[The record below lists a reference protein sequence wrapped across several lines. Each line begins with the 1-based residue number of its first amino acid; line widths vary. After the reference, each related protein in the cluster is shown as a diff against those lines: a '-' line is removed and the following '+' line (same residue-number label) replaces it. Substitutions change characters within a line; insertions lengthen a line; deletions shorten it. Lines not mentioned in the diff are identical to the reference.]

1 MRGEYVS
8 RNITLE
14 RKRMRRSSSSAA
26 RTYLL
31 KAASRSWMKCRS
43 SDILTNKEQTISLG
57 LYFQAIWCQ
66 NWRFALA
73 TGVKMR

>member
-14 RKRMRRSSSSAA
+14 RKRMRRSSSSGA

-43 SDILTNKEQTISLG
+43 SDILTNKKSRRYLLDYI
-57 LYFQAIWCQ
+57 FR
-66 NWRFALA
+66 RFGAKIGDLHLRL
-73 TGVKMR
+73 VSK